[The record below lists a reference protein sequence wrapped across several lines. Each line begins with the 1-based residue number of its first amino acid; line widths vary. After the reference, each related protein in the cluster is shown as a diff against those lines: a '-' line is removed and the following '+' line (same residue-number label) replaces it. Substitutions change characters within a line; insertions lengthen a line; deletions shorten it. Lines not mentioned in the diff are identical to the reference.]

1 MNWQCC
7 HCHCRESCCR
17 VSRYS
22 LRHAFTEMNDYFEEV
37 SNELVCCSMLCL
49 YDRYFRN
56 SADEARINHSSLNKI
71 VELVDVIP
79 FVIMVLLNEVD
90 PVSHARNPSK
100 FVPITTKSCRT
111 DGLEG
116 ISLTN
121 IDPWVFVITGKIVVH
136 DPQDTDA
143 ASFTRTVQCGY
154 RAFHSKI
161 LLFK

>member
-37 SNELVCCSMLCL
+37 LNELVCCGMLCL
-49 YDRYFRN
+49 YHRYFRN

-79 FVIMVLLNEVD
+79 VVIMVLLDEVD

-111 DGLEG
+111 
-116 ISLTN
+116 I
-121 IDPWVFVITGKIVVH
+121 
-136 DPQDTDA
+136 Q
-143 ASFTRTVQCGY
+143 
-154 RAFHSKI
+154 
-161 LLFK
+161 LLFLRTSQNKNVKKMKSLSDFIFVRSRWVRR